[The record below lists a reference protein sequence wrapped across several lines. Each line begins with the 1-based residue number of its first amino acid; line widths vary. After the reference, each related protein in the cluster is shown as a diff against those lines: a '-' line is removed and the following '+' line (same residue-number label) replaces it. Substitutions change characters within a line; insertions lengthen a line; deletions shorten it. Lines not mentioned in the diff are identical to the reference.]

1 MIASAHVLI
10 LDDEPPI
17 VQLCER
23 LLKRAGFTTEAFVSA
38 SEALDYMRYHAI
50 DLLLVDI
57 RMPERSGFD
66 VIVEVQQLQ
75 PEAAILIMTGFGTVE
90 TAIQALK
97 QGVDGLILKPFEN
110 SEELVRAVRQALAD
124 KQRKRDAARIQVL
137 RPLFDVTE
145 RLLSETQYDRLLNLI
160 LSAVGGHLRCEN
172 AAFYEYDDTSM
183 RLKVMAA
190 EGKVLPEEASGEEG
204 GLIGRT
210 DAVGEPLLVSR
221 NGAANPKWLKIL
233 EKEGLESVLCA
244 PINRSKVRGVLYAA
258 RAEGQTAFGEA
269 DWEMF
274 LVLARQ
280 AAVALENARLY
291 EELRAYVRR
300 MEESQQ
306 ALIRAEK
313 MAAAGRLTASI
324 AHEINNPLQAVQNCV
339 HLAARSELPAERRE
353 EYLRM
358 AQNELDRL
366 MNIIQRML
374 DFYRPGNL
382 KPQATDLV
390 ELIHY
395 VLELLAPQ
403 LERRNIRVT
412 TDLPDDLPV
421 VMAVRSQ
428 IQQVFLNLI
437 LNAYDAMPEGGD
449 LRIAARRR
457 QDMVDILFQDSGPG
471 VPEEYRE
478 RIFEPFVST
487 KKGGLGLGLSV
498 SCGII
503 EAHGGSLDLVP
514 DAGPGACFRV
524 SLPAKGAK

>member
-1 MIASAHVLI
+1 MTAAAHVLI

-17 VQLCER
+17 VRLCER
-23 LLKRAGFTTEAFVSA
+23 LLQRAGFTTEAFVSA

-66 VIVEVQQLQ
+66 VIAEVQHLQ
-75 PEAAILIMTGFGTVE
+75 PEAAILVMTGFGTVE
-90 TAIQALK
+90 IAIQALK

-110 SEELVRAVRQALAD
+110 TDELVQATRQALAD

-145 RLLSETQYDRLLNLI
+145 TLLSETQYDRLLALI
-160 LSAVGGHLRCEN
+160 IQAVCGHLRCEH
-172 AAFYEYDDTSM
+172 AAFYQRDAKNG
-183 RLKVMAA
+183 RWKALAG
-190 EGKVLPEEASGEEG
+190 EGKPLPEEAASQD
-204 GLIGRT
+204 GLIERVVAQG
-210 DAVGEPLLVSR
+210 APLLVSR
-221 NGAANPKWLKIL
+221 SGPGEAEWQMML
-233 EKEGLESVLCA
+233 EQAGLESVLCA
-244 PINRSKVRGVLYAA
+244 PVLRSNVRGVLYAA
-258 RAEGQTAFGEA
+258 RSAGQPGFGEA

-280 AAVALENARLY
+280 AAVALENACLY
-291 EELRAYVRR
+291 AELRDYVRR

-374 DFYRPGNL
+374 DFYRPGNI
-382 KPQATDLV
+382 KPQVTEV
-390 ELIHY
+390 GELIHY
-395 VLELLAPQ
+395 VLELLTPQ
-403 LERRNIRVT
+403 LERRGIRVT
-412 TDLPDDLPV
+412 TTISPRLPP
-421 VMAVRSQ
+421 VMAVSSQ

-437 LNAYDAMPEGGD
+437 LNAYDAMPEGGE
-449 LRIAARRR
+449 LKITARRR
-457 QDMVDILFQDSGPG
+457 EEMVEILFQDTGPG
-471 VPEEYRE
+471 VPPEYRE

-503 EAHGGSLDLVP
+503 EAHGGNLDLLSEM
-514 DAGPGACFRV
+514 GPGACFRV
-524 SLPAKGAK
+524 MLPAKERK

>member
-1 MIASAHVLI
+1 MTSAHVLI

-17 VQLCER
+17 VRLCER
-23 LLKRAGFTTEAFVSA
+23 LLGRVGFTTEAFVSA
-38 SEALDYMRYHAI
+38 SEALDYMRHHPI

-66 VIVEVQQLQ
+66 VIAEVQQLQ
-75 PEAAILIMTGFGTVE
+75 PEAAILVMTGFGTVE

-110 SEELVRAVRQALAD
+110 SEELVQAVRQALAD

-145 RLLSETQYDRLLNLI
+145 TLLGETQYDRLLSLV
-160 LSAVGGHLRCEN
+160 LHAVCGHLRCEN
-172 AAFYEYDDTSM
+172 AAYYEYDGGSK
-183 RLKVMAA
+183 RLRVQAV
-190 EGKVLPEEASGEEG
+190 EGKALPEEASGERG

-210 DAVGEPLLVSR
+210 DALGVPLLVSL
-221 NGAANPKWLKIL
+221 NGPAEANLQNVL
-233 EKEGLESVLCA
+233 EQEGLASVLCA
-244 PINRSKVRGVLYAA
+244 PLVRSKVRGVLYAA
-258 RAEGQTAFGEA
+258 RSAGQPAFGEA

-291 EELRAYVRR
+291 AELRDYVRR

-339 HLAARSELPAERRE
+339 HLAARSELPAERRD

-366 MNIIQRML
+366 MNIVQRML
-374 DFYRPGNL
+374 DFYRPGNI
-382 KPQATDLV
+382 KPQVTNLS

-395 VLELLAPQ
+395 VIELLAPQ
-403 LERRNIRVT
+403 LERRGIRVT
-412 TDLPDDLPV
+412 IDLAADLPAVLV
-421 VMAVRSQ
+421 VRSQ
-428 IQQVFLNLI
+428 IQQVFLNLV

-449 LRIAARRR
+449 LQISARQHKDR
-457 QDMVDILFQDSGPG
+457 VEILFRDSGPG

-503 EAHGGSLDLVP
+503 EAHGGSLELVP
-514 DAGPGACFRV
+514 DVGPGACFRV
-524 SLPAKGAK
+524 SLPTKGAT

>member
-1 MIASAHVLI
+1 MIAAAHVLI

-17 VQLCER
+17 VRLCER
-23 LLKRAGFTTEAFVSA
+23 LLQRAGFATESFVSA
-38 SEALDYMRYHAI
+38 AEALDYMRSHPI

-66 VIVEVQQLQ
+66 VITDVQRLQ
-75 PEAAILIMTGFGTVE
+75 PEAAILVMTGFGTVE
-90 TAIQALK
+90 VAIQALK

-110 SEELVRAVRQALAD
+110 SEELVQAARQALAD

-145 RLLSETQYDRLLNLI
+145 RLLSETQYDRLLDLI
-160 LSAVGGHLRCEN
+160 LHSVCGYLRCEN
-172 AAFYEYDDTSM
+172 AAFYERDEKNGW
-183 RLKVMAA
+183 LKAVAVVGQA
-190 EGKVLPEEASGEEG
+190 LPEEKSDEQGS
-204 GLIGRT
+204 LIGRT
-210 DAVGEPLLVSR
+210 DAVGAPLLVSR
-221 NGAANPKWLKIL
+221 NGPGETAWQALV
-233 EKEGLESVLCA
+233 EQQGLISVLCA
-244 PINRSKVRGVLYAA
+244 PIRRSKVRGVLYAGRSA
-258 RAEGQTAFGEA
+258 AQPAFGEA

-280 AAVALENARLY
+280 AAVALENACLY
-291 EELRAYVRR
+291 AELRDYVRR

-374 DFYRPGNL
+374 DFYRPGNV
-382 KPQATDLV
+382 KPQTTDLA

-395 VLELLAPQ
+395 VLELLSPQ
-403 LERRNIRVT
+403 LERRQIRVT
-412 TDLPDDLPV
+412 TSLPAKLPPV
-421 VMAVRSQ
+421 LAVRSQ

-449 LRIAARRR
+449 LRIAARR
-457 QDMVDILFQDSGPG
+457 QKDMVEVTFQDTGPG
-471 VPEEYRE
+471 VPPEYRE

-503 EAHGGSLDLVP
+503 EAHGGSLDLLP
-514 DAGPGACFRV
+514 EAGPGACFRV
-524 SLPAKGAK
+524 LLPIKGAK

>member
-1 MIASAHVLI
+1 MISTAHVLV

-17 VQLCER
+17 VRLCER

-38 SEALDYMRYHAI
+38 TEALDYMSHHAI

-66 VIVEVQQLQ
+66 VIADVQRLQ
-75 PEAAILIMTGFGTVE
+75 PEAAILVMTGFGTVE
-90 TAIQALK
+90 IAIQALK

-110 SEELVRAVRQALAD
+110 TEELVQAARQALEN

-145 RLLSETQYDRLLNLI
+145 MLLSETRYDRLLAL
-160 LSAVGGHLRCEN
+160 LLRAVCGHLRCEN
-172 AAFYEYDDTSM
+172 AAFYERDEKNGW
-183 RLKVMAA
+183 LKALAV
-190 EGKVLPEEASGEEG
+190 EGVALPEEKSEERG
-204 GLIGRT
+204 GLIART
-210 DAVGEPLLVSR
+210 DALGAPLLVSR
-221 NGAANPKWLKIL
+221 HGPGDATTQALL
-233 EKEGLESVLCA
+233 EQKGLASVLCV
-244 PINRSKVRGVLYAA
+244 PILRSKVRGVLYAA
-258 RAEGQTAFGEA
+258 RSAEQPSFGEA

-280 AAVALENARLY
+280 AAVALENACLY
-291 EELRAYVRR
+291 AELRDYVRR

-324 AHEINNPLQAVQNCV
+324 AHEINNPLQAVQNCL
-339 HLAARSELPAERRE
+339 HLAARSELPAERRD

-358 AQNELDRL
+358 AQSELDRL
-366 MNIIQRML
+366 MTIVQRML
-374 DFYRPGNL
+374 DFYRPGNV
-382 KPQATDLV
+382 KPQTTDLA

-395 VLELLAPQ
+395 VLELLSPQ
-403 LERRNIRVT
+403 LERRGIRVM
-412 TDLPDDLPV
+412 TDLAPKLPP

-449 LRIAARRR
+449 LRIVAR
-457 QDMVDILFQDSGPG
+457 QHKDMVEITFQDSGPG
-471 VPEEYRE
+471 VPAEYRE
-478 RIFEPFVST
+478 HIFEPFVST

-503 EAHGGSLDLVP
+503 EAHGGSLDLLPEV
-514 DAGPGACFRV
+514 GPGACFRIL
-524 SLPAKGAK
+524 LPV